1 MVCAHELFSPDIP
14 GLGRF
19 PSPPGKRMYRES
31 RDLFRHPRVNGRSY
45 DKIDP
50 REHRCQLSISIVE
63 RNMAPKKLTKGH
75 TFLIG
80 CPCCLLL
87 HVDEAVRVVSER
99 VR

>member
-1 MVCAHELFSPDIP
+1 
-14 GLGRF
+14 
-19 PSPPGKRMYRES
+19 MYRES

-63 RNMAPKKLTKGH
+63 RNMAPKKPTKGH

-87 HVDEAVRVVSER
+87 HVDEVVRVVSER